1 MKKIFLATLLAF
13 FLIFTSTSLV
23 QAQDS
28 NFSQV
33 QDRLRDLR
41 EERRQVLDAQ
51 REKLEQLRE
60 KRLELR
66 ERVATKQAEFRQKA
80 VSRIKEV
87 FTRILRRFDAALAR
101 LDKIAERIAS
111 RIDKLKSRGV
121 DTSKAETALVD
132 AEDLGAKAASAI
144 SDARAKIN
152 AIDAQSTSVRDAVH
166 AARAAVVSTKQAL
179 FDYHKALVA
188 VIRELKA
195 AATLREGTSE
205 AD

>member
-60 KRLELR
+60 KRLEL
-66 ERVATKQAEFRQKA
+66 EK
-80 VSRIKEV
+80 
-87 FTRILRRFDAALAR
+87 
-101 LDKIAERIAS
+101 
-111 RIDKLKSRGV
+111 RID
-121 DTSKAETALVD
+121 
-132 AEDLGAKAASAI
+132 
-144 SDARAKIN
+144 
-152 AIDAQSTSVRDAVH
+152 
-166 AARAAVVSTKQAL
+166 
-179 FDYHKALVA
+179 
-188 VIRELKA
+188 
-195 AATLREGTSE
+195 TLREKFGKESVIPAVLLCIKKRTGGGIERGFSPTRVPS
-205 AD
+205 AGQRG